1 MNAPK
6 LYYPVRFGAVANSDV
21 LYADFYVEE
30 KAIIKALQLNCSADI
45 AAGTTTAAVKV
56 ELFDRGADGTGTTLL
71 ARVTND
77 TTVYPAETATTKAAA
92 ITTLLG
98 IRKDLSSRNAAVAA
112 QGVGYEKIEGTNVLA
127 GTHLEIVV
135 TAGSGATIANCQVT
149 VVYAPG
155 QN

>member
-6 LYYPVRFGAVANSDV
+6 LYFPVRFGAVGNSDTF
-21 LYADFYVEE
+21 YFDWYVEE
-30 KAIIKALQLNCSADI
+30 KAIIKALQLNVSTDI
-45 AAGTTTAAVKV
+45 AAGTTTAAVSAT
-56 ELFDRGADGTGTTLL
+56 LYDRGADGTGTTVL

-127 GTHLEIVV
+127 GTHLELVV
-135 TAGSGATIANCQVT
+135 AAGSGATIANAAVT